1 MTANPPAMDQG
12 RTTDASYR
20 GPFITVTSLFF
31 IWGFITVL
39 VDAFI
44 PRLKDVFELTYLQA
58 GLVQLAWFTAYGLL
72 SVPGGRLIARIG
84 YKRGI
89 LVGLGMASIG
99 CLLFYPAAATRQ
111 YPLFLLALFV
121 VAGGITILQVA
132 ANPYISILGDP
143 RGASARL
150 NLAQAFNSLGTTI
163 APVIAA
169 SFLLSDKILPAD
181 AIASLSDSE
190 RATYYAAEASAVQGP
205 FLALGLAFLALALAI
220 AFAQLP
226 RILAAHSGTWAEY
239 RQALA
244 DRKLLF
250 GAVGIFVYVGAEV
263 ALGSYMVNYGL
274 TLAVD
279 DQIASSRPLQVLA
292 GLAATL
298 KGKELSAMDPKGVVG
313 ALLTFYWGGAM
324 VGRFIGSFLMRRA
337 APHRLLGGFAA
348 GAMLMIGLSVASA
361 GVPAL
366 LALLA
371 VGLFNS
377 IMFPTIFTL
386 AIEDLGE
393 LTPLGSGVLCTAIV
407 GGAVIPPAVGL
418 LADHFGFATAFLLPL
433 ACYLFI
439 LVFAL
444 VIVPSA
450 SRAVGSR
457 VH

>member
-1 MTANPPAMDQG
+1 M
-12 RTTDASYR
+12 
-20 GPFITVTSLFF
+20 
-31 IWGFITVL
+31 
-39 VDAFI
+39 
-44 PRLKDVFELTYLQA
+44 
-58 GLVQLAWFTAYGLL
+58 
-72 SVPGGRLIARIG
+72 
-84 YKRGI
+84 
-89 LVGLGMASIG
+89 
-99 CLLFYPAAATRQ
+99 
-111 YPLFLLALFV
+111 
-121 VAGGITILQVA
+121 
-132 ANPYISILGDP
+132 
-143 RGASARL
+143 
-150 NLAQAFNSLGTTI
+150 
-163 APVIAA
+163 IAA

-220 AFAQLP
+220 AFARLP
-226 RILAAHSGTWAEY
+226 RILAAHSGTWTEY

-274 TLAVD
+274 TLGVD
-279 DQIASSRPLQVLA
+279 DQIASSRPLQVLV

-324 VGRFIGSFLMRRA
+324 LGRFIGSFLMRRA
-337 APHRLLGGFAA
+337 APHRLLGGFAV
-348 GAMLMIGLSVASA
+348 GAMLMIGLSVVST

-418 LADHFGFATAFLLPL
+418 LADYFGFATAFLLPL

-444 VIVPSA
+444 VIVPAA
-450 SRAVGSR
+450 SRTVGSR